1 MPGMEYEV
9 SVGMECH
16 AELLTRSKMFCS
28 CENAFG
34 GEPNTRTC
42 PVCLGLPGSLPV
54 FNRAAVEHVVRTA
67 LALGCDISRRTI
79 FHRKNYFYPDLPK
92 GYQISQYGRTP
103 IGIDGFL
110 EIETPEGELKKIR
123 ITRVHLEED
132 TGKSMHVDGL
142 GYSVVDYNRS
152 GVPLM
157 EIVTD
162 FPPDIASGEEAREY
176 AENLRLVLL
185 YLGVSDGK
193 MEQGSLRAEPNP
205 SIRPV
210 GSSEYGTKTELK
222 NLNSFRAVQLG
233 VEYEA
238 KRQQECIERG
248 EAVLQATYGWDAEK
262 GVTVLQRIK
271 EAEQE
276 YRYFPEPDLI
286 PIEFTEEYL
295 QQLRDSLPELPI
307 PKKRRLMAQYGLPAA
322 DAQQLVV
329 EQAVA
334 NFFEEAAKLADP
346 KQVANWML
354 GDLLRLAN
362 ASNSAVYATKI
373 DAPRLAGLIHKIQD
387 GTITGKIAKELIEA
401 MFETGKTAE
410 ALIAERGIKVV
421 DASAVASLVDAVLV
435 ANPDV
440 VAKIRAGQ
448 DKAMGFLVGQVMKEA
463 KGQARPDDVNRLLK
477 DALERLG

>member
-16 AELLTRSKMFCS
+16 AELLTRSKMFCG

-54 FNRAAVEHVVRTA
+54 FNRAAVEHVLRTA
-67 LALGCDISRRTI
+67 LALGCTISLRTI

-103 IGIDGFL
+103 IGIDGAL
-110 EIETPEGELKKIR
+110 EIETPSGELKKIR

-162 FPPDIASGEEAREY
+162 FPPDITSGEEARLY
-176 AENLRLVLL
+176 AENLRMVLL

-205 SIRPV
+205 SIRLV
-210 GSSEYGTKTELK
+210 GSHTYGTKTELK
-222 NLNSFRAVQLG
+222 NLNSFRAVQMG

-248 EAVLQATYGWDAEK
+248 ESVLQATYGWDAEK

-286 PIEFTEEYL
+286 PIEFTDEYI
-295 QQLRDSLPELPI
+295 QSLRDSLPELPL
-307 PKKRRLMAQYGLPAA
+307 PKKRRLIEQYGIPAA

-329 EQAVA
+329 ERAVA
-334 NFFEEAAKLADP
+334 DFFEEAARLADP

-362 ASNSAVYATKI
+362 AAGVPVYSTKI
-373 DAPRLAGLIHKIQD
+373 NAERLAGLIHKIQD

-401 MFETGKTAE
+401 MFETGKDAASLVE
-410 ALIAERGIKVV
+410 ERGIKVV
-421 DASAVASLVDAVLV
+421 DASAVAGLVDAVIA

-440 VAKIRAGQ
+440 VARIRGGQ
-448 DKAMGFLVGQVMKEA
+448 EKAMGFLVGQVMKEA

-477 DALERLG
+477 EALDKLA